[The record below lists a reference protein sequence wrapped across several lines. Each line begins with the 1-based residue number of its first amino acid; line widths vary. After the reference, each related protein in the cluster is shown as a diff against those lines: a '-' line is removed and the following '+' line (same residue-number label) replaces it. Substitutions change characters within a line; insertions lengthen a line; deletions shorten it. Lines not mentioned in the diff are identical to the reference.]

1 MPSCTSSGSLST
13 IWSYV
18 DEDSGGLGNENYKD
32 EMTKEDDF
40 PFTFIQLDFVWF
52 DKVWMI
58 VNGYLRAKFCGSE
71 SVLKKYWI
79 ALFNERS
86 ILFIWCLMS

>member
-40 PFTFIQLDFVWF
+40 PFTCIPLDFV
-52 DKVWMI
+52 
-58 VNGYLRAKFCGSE
+58 
-71 SVLKKYWI
+71 
-79 ALFNERS
+79 
-86 ILFIWCLMS
+86 